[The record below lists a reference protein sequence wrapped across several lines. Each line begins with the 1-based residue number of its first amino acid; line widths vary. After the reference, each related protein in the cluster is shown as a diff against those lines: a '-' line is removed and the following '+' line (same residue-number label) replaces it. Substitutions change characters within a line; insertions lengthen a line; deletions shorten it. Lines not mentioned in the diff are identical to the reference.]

1 MIVYLVTGLLACI
14 FAIASGNAH
23 EDERSQNLLWALAF
37 LVLFI
42 PSALRYGIGTDY
54 TNIQG
59 YVEVFD
65 IYANGGTAPDGMD
78 VGFVALIKLIALFTR
93 NPQWLFVVSSAI
105 ICGFELRAC
114 RRLSCNAGL
123 SVALLLAGGLYLES
137 FNIMRQWIAIAIV
150 MNAFEWVGGERATR
164 GRRCFWRYAIWVGVA
179 ATMHMAALVWIV
191 IWPLFSLKL
200 DARRCLIMLAV
211 LVAVAY
217 LGRQLLIV
225 GIEATGY
232 GRYLTRGYAFYIE
245 SSPSLRSIL
254 TSLAMFAFCLWALR
268 GEGTYDR
275 WTCFLMVTQ
284 VLCCAILLSELF
296 MPMIVDRLARY
307 FIPLMVLQLPFALRR
322 VDNAD
327 LRHGLQLAVVA
338 SWVLVTFLVM
348 YYGGQHD
355 VFPYQSVLS
364 PGIVGQLAS
373 RLL

>member
-137 FNIMRQWIAIAIV
+137 FNIMRQWIDHTRALRHASDRDLDVLETVCGAHVADGRLLGIR
-150 MNAFEWVGGERATR
+150 VGREDR
-164 GRRCFWRYAIWVGVA
+164 
-179 ATMHMAALVWIV
+179 
-191 IWPLFSLKL
+191 
-200 DARRCLIMLAV
+200 ARRPWPAI
-211 LVAVAY
+211 
-217 LGRQLLIV
+217 GR
-225 GIEATGY
+225 
-232 GRYLTRGYAFYIE
+232 
-245 SSPSLRSIL
+245 
-254 TSLAMFAFCLWALR
+254 
-268 GEGTYDR
+268 
-275 WTCFLMVTQ
+275 
-284 VLCCAILLSELF
+284 
-296 MPMIVDRLARY
+296 
-307 FIPLMVLQLPFALRR
+307 
-322 VDNAD
+322 D
-327 LRHGLQLAVVA
+327 L
-338 SWVLVTFLVM
+338 
-348 YYGGQHD
+348 
-355 VFPYQSVLS
+355 
-364 PGIVGQLAS
+364 
-373 RLL
+373 